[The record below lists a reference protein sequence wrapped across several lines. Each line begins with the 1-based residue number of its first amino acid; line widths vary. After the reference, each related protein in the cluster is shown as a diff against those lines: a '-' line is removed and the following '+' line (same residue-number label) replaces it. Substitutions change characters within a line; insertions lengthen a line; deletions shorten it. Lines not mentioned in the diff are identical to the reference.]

1 MTNSKEVQK
10 HLEEIV
16 KQGQTSLDQQLV
28 FDPTTGDLVVQK
40 KGVIQLSPDAI
51 VADSITQDGF
61 FGTYHSKLRVETNLC
76 LLLG

>member
-16 KQGQTSLDQQLV
+16 KQGQTSLDQHLV

-40 KGVIQLSPDAI
+40 KGVIQLSSDAI

-61 FGTYHSKLRVETNLC
+61 FGSC
-76 LLLG
+76 QALLYLW